1 MTLDLIMNTE
11 TFLAASTMGAIAV
24 AGFLVTLITSGD

>member
-24 AGFLVTLITSGD
+24 AGFLATLITSGD